1 MSFKS
6 EEQRLEE
13 VIKNDFDYAS
23 KPENCGKVVSK
34 HFDGIVFVIL
44 GLMVLFIAVAIGG
57 IYFYSHS
64 KANRRENP
72 VRVQPQ
78 VQTQ

>member
-6 EEQRLEE
+6 EEQRLEK
-13 VIKNDFDYAS
+13 VIKDDFDYAI

-34 HFDGIVFVIL
+34 HFDGIVFVIM
-44 GLMVLFIAVAIGG
+44 GFMVVFLAVAIGL
-57 IYFYSHS
+57 YYVYSNS
-64 KANRRENP
+64 KANKRNSP
-72 VRVQPQ
+72 VQVHPQ